1 MKKFFGIGLLAL
13 LATAYLTSSCSRD
26 EFDGTLL
33 EAKAEAFSNAF
44 KEVYGDPDPQHTW
57 GFGDNNSTRAFTRAF
72 SNYLNQEGAN
82 TNKNQWGDPNYFNLQ
97 IPPALTDGQKERV
110 RKYFQTHKPL
120 TYVDPHYT
128 HFFIQ
133 QVYKGGTSP
142 DNNPIMGNYTTE
154 KYVMADANVNN
165 GVYDQTI
172 GSNKMDYLTV
182 GLDAN
187 GNAKHHV
194 NDFNNGEWNNG
205 NKIYVLNEGES
216 TNNYSEW
223 YDNGH
228 VHQDQIT
235 LMINS
240 NTQKVGYANSTGSIQ
255 HNNACALVNP
265 KDIDDW
271 ANAQTPVIGENVYYN
286 IVDAN
291 NNVIVDNQKWT
302 RSFVGLD
309 FEGNDPYAYDNN
321 GQKIAPKVGDVT
333 NSVKFVWD
341 GTRYYEFNDEMKAK
355 TLKEVLGLTKDIY
368 YLNDQTSKY
377 AGKSSH
383 FGSQADIE
391 SSPAGSDIRA
401 NLLRNGYTE
410 AQVNAMTFNTNEKVL
425 DLTKILPKINANCMP
440 RQGESFMKWY
450 YDFEDRGRDGIYSDW
465 IVTLT
470 KAKEIGDNSDDTPSE
485 GTEDIN
491 VQRIIDGRIFC
502 EDLGSADRTDIDF
515 NDVVFDAFTY
525 VTDTYEV
532 PYTLNNGNKVYNWNN
547 KLYKSTT
554 YNKTDINLLAA
565 GGTIDIQ
572 VAQQDVNTL
581 LGIGKTTMANTYVE
595 GASPDLS
602 HTSTRDGVS
611 PYKFTLNSE
620 SYTDLRN
627 IPISVKQGNQVR
639 ELSANIGDVPQKFR
653 APVGTP
659 WLVERRAIDYGYLY
673 FRNWVESEQQTGEP
687 WNFMT
692 YDYLYHVKFISNNDV
707 NQLGGTIADYGIDW
721 ERVAMKVNGE
731 TPITI
736 TLNETLQEG
745 DQIAITGYRDQTD
758 NATGT
763 LYIKFNGSAVAQT
776 QNFNNKAFNP
786 NGIETK
792 ENTFVFTVTSATA
805 GNDGFQLTKDTSGAE
820 IYITSIT
827 VIGGLGAQRGE
838 TTSDDSTPV
847 TPMDPEGQGE
857 EEESDPTVTAP
868 TNPTWSGTQAFT
880 VDGQGRWSG
889 QVQIDGNYNDFNNM
903 GNGTYIRIYGYGTS
917 NDWQV
922 QLARQ
927 QVANPWT
934 WTDMTNVYHQWGS
947 TVNTS
952 TTIEFGPL
960 PADSARAVITDG
972 KLVVLGKNFVVKY
985 VKIDNSQVSSGSS
998 VSGPFFSAIP
1008 TAAWSVPASTT
1019 NAQIG
1024 SSYATITG
1032 GKMYVTNGQTDAR
1045 DLIKNQGGEW
1055 AFQHTNNNTFFKV
1068 ELYNALQAGDV
1079 ISVRMQ
1085 SRTDT
1090 NLGLFFS
1097 TATSRPSSATAQIV
1111 LPQASAQAWTDGLT
1125 YTVAA
1130 GDGICGVKTFYI
1142 YRAEGKSTYF
1152 NSFAITRH

>member
-33 EAKAEAFSNAF
+33 EAKAEAFNNAF
-44 KEVYGDPDPQHTW
+44 KDVYGDPDPQHTW
-57 GFGDNNSTRAFTRAF
+57 GFGDNSSTRAFTRAF

-659 WLVERRAIDYGYLY
+659 WLVERKAIDYGFPR
-673 FRNWVESEQQTGEP
+673 FRNWVESERQTGEP

-820 IYITSIT
+820 IYINSVT

-847 TPMDPEGQGE
+847 TPMDPDGQGE
-857 EEESDPTVTAP
+857 EEESDPTVSQPAGIKVYGGSNQSTALNWQ
-868 TNPTWSGTQAFT
+868 TNAQLLLDEDCFSGLTA
-880 VDGQGRWSG
+880 GS
-889 QVQIDGNYNDFNNM
+889 I
-903 GNGTYIRIYGYGTS
+903 IRIAGIAS
-917 NDWQV
+917 ENWQA
-922 QLARQ
+922 QLYEMDGEWSK
-927 QVANPWT
+927 VGSTINI
-934 WTDMTNVYHQWGS
+934 WTDGYL
-947 TVNTS
+947 NT
-952 TTIEFGPL
+952 TGEVTIAWRLTAEE
-960 PADSARAVITDG
+960 ARAIQANGVAVQG
-972 KLVVLGKNFVVKY
+972 YNFTLKY
-985 VKIDNSQVSSGSS
+985 VTYEN
-998 VSGPFFSAIP
+998 PFSATP

-1019 NAQIG
+1019 DAEIT
-1024 SSYATITG
+1024 SSYAAIAG
-1032 GKMYVTNGQTDAR
+1032 GKMYVTNGQSGDKN
-1045 DLIKNQGGEW
+1045 LITKTGNQFGFGL
-1055 AFQHTNNNTFFKV
+1055 TNSNTFFKV
-1068 ELYNALQAGDV
+1068 VLDHALKAGDV
-1079 ISVRMQ
+1079 ISFNIKEVDA
-1085 SRTDT
+1085 TG
-1090 NLGLFFS
+1090 NGLWFT
-1097 TATSRPSSATAQIV
+1097 TASSRPQDSNPPTAKSVVDPNTSQSWV
-1111 LPQASAQAWTDGLT
+1111 TAPT

-1130 GDGICGVKTFYI
+1130 GDGICGETTFYI
-1142 YRAEGKSTYF
+1142 YRATGKSTYF
-1152 NSFAITRH
+1152 NTFTITRAL

>member
-26 EFDGTLL
+26 DLSGSLL

-659 WLVERRAIDYGYLY
+659 WLVERRAIDYGFPR

-707 NQLGGTIADYGIDW
+707 NQLGGTIADYGIDR

-847 TPMDPEGQGE
+847 TPMDPDGQGE
-857 EEESDPTVTAP
+857 EEESDPTVSQPAGIKVYGGSNQSTALNWQ
-868 TNPTWSGTQAFT
+868 TNAQLLLGEDCFSGLTA
-880 VDGQGRWSG
+880 GS
-889 QVQIDGNYNDFNNM
+889 I
-903 GNGTYIRIYGYGTS
+903 IRIAGIAS
-917 NDWQV
+917 ENWQA
-922 QLARQ
+922 QLYEMDGEWSK
-927 QVANPWT
+927 VGSTINI
-934 WTDMTNVYHQWGS
+934 WTDGYL
-947 TVNTS
+947 NT
-952 TTIEFGPL
+952 TGEVTIAWRLTAEE
-960 PADSARAVITDG
+960 ARAIQAKGVAVQG
-972 KLVVLGKNFVVKY
+972 YNFTLKY
-985 VKIDNSQVSSGSS
+985 VTYEN
-998 VSGPFFSAIP
+998 PFSATP

-1019 NAQIG
+1019 DAEIT
-1024 SSYATITG
+1024 SSYAAIAG
-1032 GKMYVTNGQTDAR
+1032 GKMYVTNGQSGNKN
-1045 DLIKNQGGEW
+1045 LITKTGNQFGFGL
-1055 AFQHTNNNTFFKV
+1055 TNSNTFFKV
-1068 ELYNALQAGDV
+1068 VLDHALKAGDV
-1079 ISVRMQ
+1079 ISFNIKEVEA
-1085 SRTDT
+1085 TG
-1090 NLGLFFS
+1090 NGLWFT
-1097 TATSRPSSATAQIV
+1097 TASSRPQDSNPPTAKSVVDPNTSQSWV
-1111 LPQASAQAWTDGLT
+1111 TAPT
-1125 YTVAA
+1125 YTVAT
-1130 GDGICGVKTFYI
+1130 GDGICGETTFYI
-1142 YRAEGKSTYF
+1142 YRATGKSTYF
-1152 NSFAITRH
+1152 NTFTITRSL

>member
-33 EAKAEAFSNAF
+33 EAKAEAFNNAF
-44 KEVYGDPDPQHTW
+44 KDVYGDPDPQHTW
-57 GFGDNNSTRAFTRAF
+57 GFGDNSSTRAFTRAF

-659 WLVERRAIDYGYLY
+659 WLVERKAIDYGFPR
-673 FRNWVESEQQTGEP
+673 FRNWVESERQTGEP

-820 IYITSIT
+820 IYINSVT

-847 TPMDPEGQGE
+847 TPMDPDGQGE
-857 EEESDPTVTAP
+857 EEESDPTVSQPAGIKVYGGSNQSTALNWQ
-868 TNPTWSGTQAFT
+868 TNAQLLLDEDCFSGLTA
-880 VDGQGRWSG
+880 GS
-889 QVQIDGNYNDFNNM
+889 I
-903 GNGTYIRIYGYGTS
+903 IRIAGIAS
-917 NDWQV
+917 ENWQA
-922 QLARQ
+922 QLYEMDGEWSK
-927 QVANPWT
+927 VGSTINI
-934 WTDMTNVYHQWGS
+934 WTDGYL
-947 TVNTS
+947 NT
-952 TTIEFGPL
+952 TGEVTIAWRLTAEE
-960 PADSARAVITDG
+960 ARAIQANGVAVQG
-972 KLVVLGKNFVVKY
+972 YNFTLKY
-985 VKIDNSQVSSGSS
+985 VTYEN
-998 VSGPFFSAIP
+998 PFSATP

-1019 NAQIG
+1019 DAEIT
-1024 SSYATITG
+1024 SSYAAIAG
-1032 GKMYVTNGQTDAR
+1032 GKMYVTNGQGGDKN
-1045 DLIKNQGGEW
+1045 LITKTGNQFGFGL
-1055 AFQHTNNNTFFKV
+1055 TNSNTFFKV
-1068 ELYNALQAGDV
+1068 VLDHALKAGDV
-1079 ISVRMQ
+1079 ISFNIKEVDA
-1085 SRTDT
+1085 TG
-1090 NLGLFFS
+1090 NGLWFT
-1097 TATSRPSSATAQIV
+1097 TASSRPQDSNPPTAKSVVDPNTSQSWV
-1111 LPQASAQAWTDGLT
+1111 TAPT

-1130 GDGICGVKTFYI
+1130 GDGICGETTFYI
-1142 YRAEGKSTYF
+1142 YRATGKSTYF
-1152 NSFAITRH
+1152 NTFTITRAL

>member
-82 TNKNQWGDPNYFNLQ
+82 TNKNQWGDPNCFNLQ

-659 WLVERRAIDYGYLY
+659 WLVERRAIDYGFPR

-857 EEESDPTVTAP
+857 EEESDPTVSQPAGIKVYGGSNQSTALNWQ
-868 TNPTWSGTQAFT
+868 TNAQLLLGKDCFSGLTA
-880 VDGQGRWSG
+880 GS
-889 QVQIDGNYNDFNNM
+889 I
-903 GNGTYIRIYGYGTS
+903 IRIAGIAS
-917 NDWQV
+917 ENWQA
-922 QLARQ
+922 QLYEMDGEWSK
-927 QVANPWT
+927 VGSTINI
-934 WTDMTNVYHQWGS
+934 WTDGYL
-947 TVNTS
+947 NT
-952 TTIEFGPL
+952 TGEVTIAWRLTAEE
-960 PADSARAVITDG
+960 ARAIQASGVAVQG
-972 KLVVLGKNFVVKY
+972 YNFTLKY
-985 VKIDNSQVSSGSS
+985 VTYEN
-998 VSGPFFSAIP
+998 PFSATP

-1019 NAQIG
+1019 DAEIT
-1024 SSYATITG
+1024 SSYAAIAG
-1032 GKMYVTNGQTDAR
+1032 GKMYVTNGQSGDKN
-1045 DLIKNQGGEW
+1045 LITKTGNQFGFGL
-1055 AFQHTNNNTFFKV
+1055 TNSNTFFKV
-1068 ELYNALQAGDV
+1068 VLDHALKAGDV
-1079 ISVRMQ
+1079 ISFNIKEVDA
-1085 SRTDT
+1085 TG
-1090 NLGLFFS
+1090 NGLWFT
-1097 TATSRPSSATAQIV
+1097 TASSRPQDSNPPTAKSVVDPNTSQSWV
-1111 LPQASAQAWTDGLT
+1111 TAPT
-1125 YTVAA
+1125 YTVAT
-1130 GDGICGVKTFYI
+1130 GDGICGETTFYI
-1142 YRAEGKSTYF
+1142 YRATGKSTYF
-1152 NSFAITRH
+1152 NTFTITRSL

>member
-165 GVYDQTI
+165 GVYDQTV
-172 GSNKMDYLTV
+172 GSSKMDYLTV

-659 WLVERRAIDYGYLY
+659 WLVERRAIDYGFPR

-847 TPMDPEGQGE
+847 TPMDPDGQGE
-857 EEESDPTVTAP
+857 EEESDPTVSQPAGIKVYGGSNQSTALNWQ
-868 TNPTWSGTQAFT
+868 TNAQLLLGEDCFSGLTA
-880 VDGQGRWSG
+880 GS
-889 QVQIDGNYNDFNNM
+889 I
-903 GNGTYIRIYGYGTS
+903 IRIAGIAS
-917 NDWQV
+917 ENWQA
-922 QLARQ
+922 QLYEMDGEWSK
-927 QVANPWT
+927 VGSTINI
-934 WTDMTNVYHQWGS
+934 WTDGYL
-947 TVNTS
+947 NT
-952 TTIEFGPL
+952 TGEVTIAWRLTAEE
-960 PADSARAVITDG
+960 ARAIQANGVAVQG
-972 KLVVLGKNFVVKY
+972 YNFTLKY
-985 VKIDNSQVSSGSS
+985 VTYEN
-998 VSGPFFSAIP
+998 PFSATP

-1019 NAQIG
+1019 DAEIT
-1024 SSYATITG
+1024 SSYAAIAG
-1032 GKMYVTNGQTDAR
+1032 GKMYVTNGQSGGKN
-1045 DLIKNQGGEW
+1045 LITKTGNQFGFGL
-1055 AFQHTNNNTFFKV
+1055 TNSNTFFKV
-1068 ELYNALQAGDV
+1068 VLDHALKAGDV
-1079 ISVRMQ
+1079 ISFNIKEVDA
-1085 SRTDT
+1085 TG
-1090 NLGLFFS
+1090 NGLWFT
-1097 TATSRPSSATAQIV
+1097 TASSRPQDSNPPTAKSVVDPNTSQSWV
-1111 LPQASAQAWTDGLT
+1111 TAPT
-1125 YTVAA
+1125 YTVAT
-1130 GDGICGVKTFYI
+1130 GDGICGETTFYI
-1142 YRAEGKSTYF
+1142 YRATGKSTYF
-1152 NSFAITRH
+1152 NTFTITRSL

>member
-165 GVYDQTI
+165 GVYDQTV
-172 GSNKMDYLTV
+172 GSSKMDYLTV

-659 WLVERRAIDYGYLY
+659 WLVERRAIDYGFPR

-721 ERVAMKVNGE
+721 ERFAMKVNGE

-847 TPMDPEGQGE
+847 TPMDPDGQGE
-857 EEESDPTVTAP
+857 EEESDPTVSQPAGIKVYGGSNQSTALNWQ
-868 TNPTWSGTQAFT
+868 TNAQLLLGEDCFSGLTA
-880 VDGQGRWSG
+880 GS
-889 QVQIDGNYNDFNNM
+889 I
-903 GNGTYIRIYGYGTS
+903 IRIAGIAS
-917 NDWQV
+917 ENWQA
-922 QLARQ
+922 QLYEMDGEWSK
-927 QVANPWT
+927 VGSTINI
-934 WTDMTNVYHQWGS
+934 WTDGYL
-947 TVNTS
+947 NT
-952 TTIEFGPL
+952 TGEVTIAWRLTAEE
-960 PADSARAVITDG
+960 ARAIQANGVAVQG
-972 KLVVLGKNFVVKY
+972 YNFTLKY
-985 VKIDNSQVSSGSS
+985 VTYEN
-998 VSGPFFSAIP
+998 PFSATP
-1008 TAAWSVPASTT
+1008 TAEWSVPASTT
-1019 NAQIG
+1019 DAEIT
-1024 SSYATITG
+1024 SSYAAIAG
-1032 GKMYVTNGQTDAR
+1032 GKMYVTNGQSGDKN
-1045 DLIKNQGGEW
+1045 LITKTGNQFGFGL
-1055 AFQHTNNNTFFKV
+1055 TNSNTFFKV
-1068 ELYNALQAGDV
+1068 VLDHALKAGDV
-1079 ISVRMQ
+1079 ISFNIKEVDAMG
-1085 SRTDT
+1085 
-1090 NLGLFFS
+1090 NGLWFT
-1097 TATSRPSSATAQIV
+1097 TASSRPQDSNPPTAKSVVDPNTSQSWV
-1111 LPQASAQAWTDGLT
+1111 TAPT
-1125 YTVAA
+1125 YTVAT
-1130 GDGICGVKTFYI
+1130 GDGICGETTFYI
-1142 YRAEGKSTYF
+1142 YRATGKSTYF
-1152 NSFAITRH
+1152 NTFTITRSL

>member
-1 MKKFFGIGLLAL
+1 MKKFLGIGLLAL

-165 GVYDQTI
+165 GVYDQTV
-172 GSNKMDYLTV
+172 GSSKMDYLTV

-659 WLVERRAIDYGYLY
+659 WLVERRAIDYGFPR

-847 TPMDPEGQGE
+847 TPMDPDGQGE
-857 EEESDPTVTAP
+857 EEESDPTVSQPAGIKVYGGSNQSTALNWQ
-868 TNPTWSGTQAFT
+868 TNAQLLLGEDCFSGLTA
-880 VDGQGRWSG
+880 GS
-889 QVQIDGNYNDFNNM
+889 I
-903 GNGTYIRIYGYGTS
+903 IRIAGIAS
-917 NDWQV
+917 ENWQA
-922 QLARQ
+922 QLYEMDGEWSK
-927 QVANPWT
+927 VGSTINI
-934 WTDMTNVYHQWGS
+934 WTDGYL
-947 TVNTS
+947 NT
-952 TTIEFGPL
+952 TGEVTIAWRLTAEE
-960 PADSARAVITDG
+960 ARAIQANGVAVQG
-972 KLVVLGKNFVVKY
+972 YNFTLKY
-985 VKIDNSQVSSGSS
+985 VTYEN
-998 VSGPFFSAIP
+998 PFSATP

-1019 NAQIG
+1019 DAEIT
-1024 SSYATITG
+1024 SSYAAIAG
-1032 GKMYVTNGQTDAR
+1032 GKMYVTNGQSGDKN
-1045 DLIKNQGGEW
+1045 LITKTGNQFGFGL
-1055 AFQHTNNNTFFKV
+1055 TNSNTFFKV
-1068 ELYNALQAGDV
+1068 VLDHALKAGDV
-1079 ISVRMQ
+1079 ISFNIKEVDA
-1085 SRTDT
+1085 TG
-1090 NLGLFFS
+1090 NGLWFT
-1097 TATSRPSSATAQIV
+1097 TASSRPQDSNPPTAKSVVDPNTSQSWV
-1111 LPQASAQAWTDGLT
+1111 TAPT
-1125 YTVAA
+1125 YTVAT
-1130 GDGICGVKTFYI
+1130 GDGICGETTFYI
-1142 YRAEGKSTYF
+1142 YRATGKSTYF
-1152 NSFAITRH
+1152 NTFTITRSL

>member
-26 EFDGTLL
+26 DLSGSLL

-659 WLVERRAIDYGYLY
+659 WLVERRAIDYGFPR

-847 TPMDPEGQGE
+847 TPMDPDGQGE
-857 EEESDPTVTAP
+857 EEESDPTVSQPAGIKVYGGSNQSTALNWQ
-868 TNPTWSGTQAFT
+868 TNAQLLLGEDCFSGLTA
-880 VDGQGRWSG
+880 GS
-889 QVQIDGNYNDFNNM
+889 I
-903 GNGTYIRIYGYGTS
+903 IRIAGIAS
-917 NDWQV
+917 ENWQA
-922 QLARQ
+922 QLYEMDGEWSK
-927 QVANPWT
+927 VGSTINI
-934 WTDMTNVYHQWGS
+934 WTDGYL
-947 TVNTS
+947 NT
-952 TTIEFGPL
+952 TGEVTIAWRLTAEE
-960 PADSARAVITDG
+960 ARAIQAKGVAVQG
-972 KLVVLGKNFVVKY
+972 YNFTLKY
-985 VKIDNSQVSSGSS
+985 VTYEN
-998 VSGPFFSAIP
+998 PFSATP

-1019 NAQIG
+1019 DAEIT
-1024 SSYATITG
+1024 SSYAAIAG
-1032 GKMYVTNGQTDAR
+1032 GKMYVTNGQSGNKN
-1045 DLIKNQGGEW
+1045 LITKTGNQFGFGL
-1055 AFQHTNNNTFFKV
+1055 TNSNTFFKV
-1068 ELYNALQAGDV
+1068 VLDHALKAGDV
-1079 ISVRMQ
+1079 ISFNIKEVEA
-1085 SRTDT
+1085 TG
-1090 NLGLFFS
+1090 NGLWFT
-1097 TATSRPSSATAQIV
+1097 TASSRPQDSNPPTAKSVVDPNTSQSWV
-1111 LPQASAQAWTDGLT
+1111 TAPT
-1125 YTVAA
+1125 YTVAT
-1130 GDGICGVKTFYI
+1130 GDGICGETTFYI
-1142 YRAEGKSTYF
+1142 YRATGKSTYF
-1152 NSFAITRH
+1152 NTFTITRSL

>member
-165 GVYDQTI
+165 GVYDQTV
-172 GSNKMDYLTV
+172 GSSKMDYLTV

-470 KAKEIGDNSDDTPSE
+470 KAKEIGDNSGDTPSE

-659 WLVERRAIDYGYLY
+659 WLVERRAIDYGYQY

-721 ERVAMKVNGE
+721 ERVAKKVNGE

-847 TPMDPEGQGE
+847 TPMDPYGQGE
-857 EEESDPTVTAP
+857 EEESDPTVSQPAGIKVYGGSNQSTALNWQ
-868 TNPTWSGTQAFT
+868 TNAQLLLGEDCFSGLTA
-880 VDGQGRWSG
+880 GS
-889 QVQIDGNYNDFNNM
+889 I
-903 GNGTYIRIYGYGTS
+903 IRIAGIAS
-917 NDWQV
+917 ENWQA
-922 QLARQ
+922 QLYEMDGEWSK
-927 QVANPWT
+927 VGSTINI
-934 WTDMTNVYHQWGS
+934 WTDGYL
-947 TVNTS
+947 NT
-952 TTIEFGPL
+952 TGEVTIAWRLTAEE
-960 PADSARAVITDG
+960 ARAIQANGVAVQG
-972 KLVVLGKNFVVKY
+972 YNFTLKY
-985 VKIDNSQVSSGSS
+985 VTYEN
-998 VSGPFFSAIP
+998 PFSATP

-1019 NAQIG
+1019 DAEIT
-1024 SSYATITG
+1024 SSYAAIAG
-1032 GKMYVTNGQTDAR
+1032 GKMYVTNGQSGDKN
-1045 DLIKNQGGEW
+1045 LITKTGNQFGFGL
-1055 AFQHTNNNTFFKV
+1055 TNSNTFFKV
-1068 ELYNALQAGDV
+1068 VLDHALKADDV
-1079 ISVRMQ
+1079 ISFNIKEVDA
-1085 SRTDT
+1085 TG
-1090 NLGLFFS
+1090 NGLWFT
-1097 TATSRPSSATAQIV
+1097 TASSRPQDSNPPTAKSVVNPNTSQSWV
-1111 LPQASAQAWTDGLT
+1111 TAPT
-1125 YTVAA
+1125 YTVAT
-1130 GDGICGVKTFYI
+1130 GDGICGETTFYI
-1142 YRAEGKSTYF
+1142 YRATGKSTYF
-1152 NSFAITRH
+1152 NTFTITRSL